1 MSVRIDLIQIVFPPV
16 AVCFFLILLVYV
28 ICSRNRQFCP
38 RCISDPTDV
47 TTTEALPT
55 VSADIFQLP
64 PFTRRQVVSIRP
76 PTYAECILEQSRAS
90 TLRSIVNVCDVPPS
104 YDDIF
109 EYATPSSPGE
119 VMLNVDV
126 LRNDVI
132 AIGDISGVSDT
143 DATVATTTDVPHN
156 VTPNISYTIA
166 VGPESP
172 PRIPYVTMHSTPR
185 DAQVIAMVTIEDGGQ
200 TNMAFVSDEF

>member
-47 TTTEALPT
+47 TTEALPT

-64 PFTRRQVVSIRP
+64 PFTRRQVVLPIHP
-76 PTYAECILEQSRAS
+76 PTYAECILEQSRTS

-104 YDDIF
+104 YDAIF

-119 VMLNVDV
+119 VMLNVDA

-143 DATVATTTDVPHN
+143 DAIVATTTDVL
-156 VTPNISYTIA
+156 PNISYTIA
-166 VGPESP
+166 VAPESP
-172 PRIPYVTMHSTPR
+172 LRIPYVTIHYTPR
-185 DAQVIAMVTIEDGGQ
+185 VTQDIAMVTIEDGGQ